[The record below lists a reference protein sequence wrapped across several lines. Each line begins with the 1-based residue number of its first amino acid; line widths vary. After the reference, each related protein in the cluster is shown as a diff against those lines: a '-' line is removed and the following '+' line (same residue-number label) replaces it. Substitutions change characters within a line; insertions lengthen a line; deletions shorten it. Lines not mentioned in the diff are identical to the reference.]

1 MFWIRIFRQLQGKFW
16 LFTQGVEFYK
26 NNPYRILIVSVAE
39 PKLFF
44 FGSGSR
50 SQNNF
55 GSIGS
60 GSATLLIVLKLDF
73 YLSIGAIFISGC
85 KLAVSMLPLLCSTV
99 FFQSHKKGFY
109 FEVTISNSCFLS
121 FYTIVTLLYGKIFWL
136 CGGYG
141 SESRIWKKHFTD
153 EDI

>member
-1 MFWIRIFRQLQGKFW
+1 MLTDNSSKQCFGSVFFASSKATFDYLI
-16 LFTQGVEFYK
+16 FTQEVEFYK

-44 FGSGSR
+44 FGSSSR

-109 FEVTISNSCFLS
+109 FEVTISNSCFFIIIYYS
-121 FYTIVTLLYGKIFWL
+121 YPTLW
-136 CGGYG
+136 
-141 SESRIWKKHFTD
+141 
-153 EDI
+153 